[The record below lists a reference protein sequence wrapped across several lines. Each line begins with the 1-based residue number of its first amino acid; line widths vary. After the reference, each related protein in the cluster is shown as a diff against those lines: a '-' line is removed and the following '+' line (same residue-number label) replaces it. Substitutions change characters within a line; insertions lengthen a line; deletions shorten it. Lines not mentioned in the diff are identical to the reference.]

1 MKRNV
6 AIIFIYISNDSLLTR
21 KEKNMKLSQKQVIAL
36 KRKRGERN
44 LTIDELANEVGTSRF
59 TISRILHNGSQN
71 LTSTTVK
78 KVNDWIIDQY
88 TTIN

>member
-1 MKRNV
+1 MRGSE
-6 AIIFIYISNDSLLTR
+6 Y
-21 KEKNMKLSQKQVIAL
+21 MQLSSKQVLTL

-59 TISRILHNGSQN
+59 TISRILHNSSQN

-78 KVNDWIIDQY
+78 KINDWIIDQY

>member
-1 MKRNV
+1 
-6 AIIFIYISNDSLLTR
+6 
-21 KEKNMKLSQKQVIAL
+21 MKLSSQQVIAL

-44 LTIDELANEVGTSRF
+44 LTIDELANEVGISRF
-59 TISRILHNGSQN
+59 TVSRILHNDSQN

>member
-1 MKRNV
+1 
-6 AIIFIYISNDSLLTR
+6 
-21 KEKNMKLSQKQVIAL
+21 MKLSSKQILAL

-44 LTIDELANEVGTSRF
+44 LTVDELANEVGTSRF
-59 TISRILHNGSQN
+59 TISRILHNDSQN

>member
-1 MKRNV
+1 
-6 AIIFIYISNDSLLTR
+6 
-21 KEKNMKLSQKQVIAL
+21 MKLSSEQILAL

-59 TISRILHNGSQN
+59 TISRILHNNSQN

>member
-1 MKRNV
+1 
-6 AIIFIYISNDSLLTR
+6 
-21 KEKNMKLSQKQVIAL
+21 MKLSSKQVLAL

-59 TISRILHNGSQN
+59 TISRILHNSSQN

-88 TTIN
+88 TTINWVAKS

>member
-1 MKRNV
+1 
-6 AIIFIYISNDSLLTR
+6 
-21 KEKNMKLSQKQVIAL
+21 MKLTTKQILAL

-59 TISRILHNGSQN
+59 TISRIIHNNSQN

>member
-1 MKRNV
+1 M
-6 AIIFIYISNDSLLTR
+6 LLLKMR
-21 KEKNMKLSQKQVIAL
+21 GSEYMQLSSKQVLAL

-59 TISRILHNGSQN
+59 TISRILHNSSQN

-78 KVNDWIIDQY
+78 KINDWIIDQY

>member
-1 MKRNV
+1 MRGSE
-6 AIIFIYISNDSLLTR
+6 Y
-21 KEKNMKLSQKQVIAL
+21 MQLSSKQVLAL

-59 TISRILHNGSQN
+59 TISRILHNSSQN

-78 KVNDWIIDQY
+78 KINDWIIDQY

>member
-1 MKRNV
+1 MFHCKYER
-6 AIIFIYISNDSLLTR
+6 R
-21 KEKNMKLSQKQVIAL
+21 ENMRLSSKQILAL

-59 TISRILHNGSQN
+59 TISRILHNNSQN

>member
-1 MKRNV
+1 
-6 AIIFIYISNDSLLTR
+6 
-21 KEKNMKLSQKQVIAL
+21 MKLSSKQVLAL

-44 LTIDELANEVGTSRF
+44 LTIDELANEVGTSRY
-59 TISRILHNGSQN
+59 TISRILHNDSQN

-88 TTIN
+88 VTVN

>member
-1 MKRNV
+1 MFHCKYERG
-6 AIIFIYISNDSLLTR
+6 
-21 KEKNMKLSQKQVIAL
+21 ENMRLSSKQILAL

-59 TISRILHNGSQN
+59 TISRILHNNSQN

>member
-1 MKRNV
+1 MQ
-6 AIIFIYISNDSLLTR
+6 
-21 KEKNMKLSQKQVIAL
+21 LSSKQILAL

-59 TISRILHNGSQN
+59 TISRILHNNSQN

>member
-1 MKRNV
+1 MFHCKYER
-6 AIIFIYISNDSLLTR
+6 R
-21 KEKNMKLSQKQVIAL
+21 ENMRLRSKQILAL
-36 KRKRGERN
+36 KRKCGERN
-44 LTIDELANEVGTSRF
+44 LTIDELVNEVGTSRF
-59 TISRILHNGSQN
+59 TISRILHNNSQN

>member
-1 MKRNV
+1 M
-6 AIIFIYISNDSLLTR
+6 LLGG
-21 KEKNMKLSQKQVIAL
+21 ENLKLSSKQILAL

-59 TISRILHNGSQN
+59 TISRILHNNSQN

>member
-1 MKRNV
+1 MKGSE
-6 AIIFIYISNDSLLTR
+6 Y
-21 KEKNMKLSQKQVIAL
+21 MQLSSKQVLAL

-59 TISRILHNGSQN
+59 TISRILHNSSQN

-78 KVNDWIIDQY
+78 KINDWIIDQY

>member
-1 MKRNV
+1 MQ
-6 AIIFIYISNDSLLTR
+6 
-21 KEKNMKLSQKQVIAL
+21 LSSKQILAL

-59 TISRILHNGSQN
+59 TISRILHNSSQN

-78 KVNDWIIDQY
+78 KINDWIIDQY

>member
-1 MKRNV
+1 MLRRRN
-6 AIIFIYISNDSLLTR
+6 NLKLTT
-21 KEKNMKLSQKQVIAL
+21 KQILAL

-44 LTIDELANEVGTSRF
+44 LTIDELANEVGISRF
-59 TISRILHNGSQN
+59 TVSRILHNDSQN

>member
-1 MKRNV
+1 M
-6 AIIFIYISNDSLLTR
+6 LLGG
-21 KEKNMKLSQKQVIAL
+21 EKLKLSSKQILAL

-59 TISRILHNGSQN
+59 TISRILHNNSQN

>member
-1 MKRNV
+1 MQ
-6 AIIFIYISNDSLLTR
+6 
-21 KEKNMKLSQKQVIAL
+21 LSSKQVLAL

-59 TISRILHNGSQN
+59 TISRILHNSSQN

-78 KVNDWIIDQY
+78 KINDWIIDQY

>member
-1 MKRNV
+1 
-6 AIIFIYISNDSLLTR
+6 
-21 KEKNMKLSQKQVIAL
+21 MKLSSKQILAL

-59 TISRILHNGSQN
+59 TISRILHNDSQN

>member
-1 MKRNV
+1 
-6 AIIFIYISNDSLLTR
+6 
-21 KEKNMKLSQKQVIAL
+21 MKLTTKQILAL

-59 TISRILHNGSQN
+59 TISRILHNNSQN

>member
-1 MKRNV
+1 MQ
-6 AIIFIYISNDSLLTR
+6 
-21 KEKNMKLSQKQVIAL
+21 LSKQQILAL

-44 LTIDELANEVGTSRF
+44 LTIDELADEVGTSRF
-59 TISRILHNGSQN
+59 TISRILHNDYQN
-71 LTSTTVK
+71 LASTTVK

>member
-1 MKRNV
+1 MQ
-6 AIIFIYISNDSLLTR
+6 
-21 KEKNMKLSQKQVIAL
+21 LSSKQVIAL

-59 TISRILHNGSQN
+59 TISRILHNSSQN

-78 KVNDWIIDQY
+78 KINDWIIDQY

>member
-1 MKRNV
+1 MN
-6 AIIFIYISNDSLLTR
+6 IL
-21 KEKNMKLSQKQVIAL
+21 KLSSQQVIAL

-44 LTIDELANEVGTSRF
+44 LTIDELANEVGISRF
-59 TISRILHNGSQN
+59 TVSRILHNDSQN

>member
-1 MKRNV
+1 
-6 AIIFIYISNDSLLTR
+6 
-21 KEKNMKLSQKQVIAL
+21 MKLSLKQILAL

-59 TISRILHNGSQN
+59 TISRILHNNSQN

>member
-1 MKRNV
+1 
-6 AIIFIYISNDSLLTR
+6 
-21 KEKNMKLSQKQVIAL
+21 MKLSSKQILAL

-44 LTIDELANEVGTSRF
+44 LTIDELANEVGTSRY
-59 TISRILHNGSQN
+59 TISRILHNNSQN

-88 TTIN
+88 VTVS

>member
-1 MKRNV
+1 
-6 AIIFIYISNDSLLTR
+6 
-21 KEKNMKLSQKQVIAL
+21 MKLTTKQILAL

-44 LTIDELANEVGTSRF
+44 LTIDDLANEVGTSRF
-59 TISRILHNGSQN
+59 TISRILHNNSQN

>member
-1 MKRNV
+1 MIHCKYER
-6 AIIFIYISNDSLLTR
+6 R
-21 KEKNMKLSQKQVIAL
+21 KNMKLSSQQILAL
-36 KRKRGERN
+36 KRKRGEKN
-44 LTIDELANEVGTSRF
+44 LTIDELADEVGTSRF
-59 TISRILHNGSQN
+59 TISRILHNNSQN

>member
-1 MKRNV
+1 
-6 AIIFIYISNDSLLTR
+6 
-21 KEKNMKLSQKQVIAL
+21 MKLTTKQILAL

-59 TISRILHNGSQN
+59 TISRILHNDSQN